1 MPKETLKIE
10 VGIIIKKIKMTK
22 FNFSL
27 ILLFTVFT
35 ISSYAQSRKLSQAT
49 VKKVMNVP
57 VFVYSYPNEEFEEV
71 GDITA
76 MWSLI
81 ASVLDENA
89 SVSDKAK
96 ELIQTAKNKKK
107 KGKVS
112 EFDALLVNPD
122 DYSGILI
129 KFIGEKSLNADVK
142 RVLGVPVYLFSYPN
156 EEYEEVGE
164 ITATMSLLLGSDRLS
179 DQTSE
184 LIAKAKKK
192 EKKGKVGK
200 FDAIIISPDDFTGI
214 LIKFK

>member
-1 MPKETLKIE
+1 
-10 VGIIIKKIKMTK
+10 MTK

-27 ILLFTVFT
+27 ILLFTFFT
-35 ISSYAQSRKLSQAT
+35 ISSYAQSRKSSQAT
-49 VKKVMNVP
+49 VEKVMNVP
-57 VFVYSYPNEEFEEV
+57 IFVYSYPTSEFEEIA
-71 GDITA
+71 DITA
-76 MWSLI
+76 TWSLI
-81 ASVLDENA
+81 ASALDENA

-112 EFDALLVNPD
+112 EFDALLINPD
-122 DYSGILI
+122 DYSGTLI
-129 KFIGEKSLNADVK
+129 KFTGDKSLNADVK

-164 ITATMSLLLGSDRLS
+164 ITATMSLLLGSDKLS

-214 LIKFK
+214 LVKFK